1 MGALIAAVA
10 MLAATSTLLAGSGAV
25 PTVAELPE
33 APACAA
39 GTTEMPLTFDPTVAW
54 LAQTVRVCAK
64 EIGSGRL
71 SSTQLTVANAGPAV
85 WVLDGHPQ
93 QDRGIDLTSAAAA
106 QVFREVDARASRTLA
121 VAPGDSVQV
130 YAAPATFRIRLDF
143 GAWARWEIASRLV
156 EVTAEKAKARLE
168 QRHPRLNALV
178 TCGVTG
184 WGLGRTL
191 AGEAPEDVAAAIDA
205 VVEQASAAGECVTA
219 MDGAAKAERAAPLS
233 RITLPDLHARAVRVS
248 PAVRQAEAWWV
259 TALRG
264 VGRYVA
270 AL

>member
-10 MLAATSTLLAGSGAV
+10 ALAATSTLLAGSGAV

-93 QDRGIDLTSAAAA
+93 QDRGIDLTSAAAV
-106 QVFREVDARASRTLA
+106 QVFREVDARRRGRSPSHRVTRCRSTPRRRPSGSGSTSVRGRGGRSLA
-121 VAPGDSVQV
+121 GSS
-130 YAAPATFRIRLDF
+130 T
-143 GAWARWEIASRLV
+143 S
-156 EVTAEKAKARLE
+156 TAEKAKARLE

-184 WGLGRTL
+184 WGLGRD
-191 AGEAPEDVAAAIDA
+191 AG
-205 VVEQASAAGECVTA
+205 
-219 MDGAAKAERAAPLS
+219 R
-233 RITLPDLHARAVRVS
+233 
-248 PAVRQAEAWWV
+248 
-259 TALRG
+259 
-264 VGRYVA
+264 
-270 AL
+270 